1 MEGYE
6 NPVYTPRQKELSDK
20 RIQIDILQK
29 ERDSLIEEMKSK
41 NIPAGTFN
49 HSTFAH
55 NSATAARSPKR

>member
-29 ERDSLIEEMKSK
+29 ERDSLIQEMKSK
-41 NIPAGTFN
+41 NIPAGTF
-49 HSTFAH
+49 
-55 NSATAARSPKR
+55 